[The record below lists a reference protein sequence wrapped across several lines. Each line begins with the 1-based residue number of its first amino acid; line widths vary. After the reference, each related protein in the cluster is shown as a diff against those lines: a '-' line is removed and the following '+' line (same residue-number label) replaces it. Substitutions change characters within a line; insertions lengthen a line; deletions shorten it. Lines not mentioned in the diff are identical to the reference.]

1 MGVEEL
7 YVLGAGVLA
16 VNLIMEAW
24 GAHASGGAVLVGVRE
39 GTLRGNWI
47 SN

>member
-7 YVLGAGVLA
+7 CVLGAGILA

-24 GAHASGGAVLVGVRE
+24 GAHASGGAVFVGVRE

-47 SN
+47 SD